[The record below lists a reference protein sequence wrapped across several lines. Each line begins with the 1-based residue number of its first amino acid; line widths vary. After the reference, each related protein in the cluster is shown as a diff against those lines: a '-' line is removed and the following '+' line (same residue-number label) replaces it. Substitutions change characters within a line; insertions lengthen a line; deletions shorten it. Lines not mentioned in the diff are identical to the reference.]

1 MSLHGPFEVLDFSEI
16 LRLLASKGETGRLE
30 VVGGGVTARLYLARG
45 RLTWAEVEERHP
57 TVPSETGPD
66 DQLVDACARFVDC
79 ERGSFDFEPGLKG
92 PLGSCA
98 EAEVERTLALARL
111 RAAEWRE
118 MAAVVPSLELHPSLV
133 PDVVD
138 EPVVLTRDMWRL
150 VTAVN
155 GRRSISA
162 LARMTGVSTMAA
174 CRLLRRLIE
183 VGAVTVDDQPKAAIE
198 ASQIE
203 EAADQAEEG
212 LIKII
217 FDRPEVV
224 VEGAQGDEAN
234 GGDSGVTGSSE
245 EHHSLKSG
253 PEKGAET
260 DGGRRR

>member
-1 MSLHGPFEVLDFSEI
+1 
-16 LRLLASKGETGRLE
+16 
-30 VVGGGVTARLYLARG
+30 
-45 RLTWAEVEERHP
+45 
-57 TVPSETGPD
+57 
-66 DQLVDACARFVDC
+66 
-79 ERGSFDFEPGLKG
+79 
-92 PLGSCA
+92 
-98 EAEVERTLALARL
+98 
-111 RAAEWRE
+111 
-118 MAAVVPSLELHPSLV
+118 
-133 PDVVD
+133 
-138 EPVVLTRDMWRL
+138 
-150 VTAVN
+150 
-155 GRRSISA
+155 
-162 LARMTGVSTMAA
+162 MAA